1 MRKKTAVVTGANRG
15 IGLELCTQLVAAGW
29 DVVGACRRSS
39 ESLDAVATEVWEGID
54 VADDAVVGRLA
65 ARAGERVFDLLINNA
80 GILQHQPLS
89 ALDFDSMRAQFEVN
103 SLGPLRV
110 TSALLPNLTEGG
122 KVAIV
127 TSRMGSIDDNTS
139 GGAYGYRMSKAAV
152 NIAGVSLGRDLA
164 GRGISV
170 VLLHPGHVKT
180 DMTRGRG
187 QVDVGTAA
195 RGLLA
200 RIEEL
205 KLSTSGTFLHAQ
217 GQALPW

>member
-1 MRKKTAVVTGANRG
+1 MRKKTALVTGANRG

-39 ESLDAVATEVWEGID
+39 EALDAVATEVWEGID

-80 GILQHQPLS
+80 GILQHQALS

-170 VLLHPGHVKT
+170 VLLHPGYVKT

-205 KLSTSGTFLHAQ
+205 QLSTSGTFFHAQ
-217 GQALPW
+217 GQELPW